1 MHLILR
7 LMRPGEMALICAVP
21 AKILFFI
28 YLSQASLY
36 FNIYNYVQNIG
47 DKFQKLGYGM
57 FALGDV

>member
-1 MHLILR
+1 
-7 LMRPGEMALICAVP
+7 MRPGEMALICAVP

>member
-1 MHLILR
+1 MQ
-7 LMRPGEMALICAVP
+7 PGEICALSG
-21 AKILFFI
+21 KILFFI

-47 DKFQKLGYGM
+47 DKFQKLGYDM